1 MHHGDAALMLKY
13 LAVEWLVK
21 GVTRLQKDKK
31 SYNWHSRECDT
42 WEIVERESCVPCK
55 NEKDKFLK

>member
-1 MHHGDAALMLKY
+1 MRQISNVIKLEMHHGDAALMLKY

-31 SYNWHSRECDT
+31 VIIGIAENVIHG
-42 WEIVERESCVPCK
+42 K
-55 NEKDKFLK
+55 L